1 MVQNVGISQR
11 KQQNASSEDG
21 NWPAKQPK
29 ATASGDRYLD
39 FFAKI
44 PAFVVHGNRGNI
56 VRSKGDVLVTTDVD
70 DAAFAG
76 DHLVKALAALQG
88 HGYDV
93 IAHTGFVLTPEIDC
107 QLARK
112 WY

>member
-1 MVQNVGISQR
+1 MDR
-11 KQQNASSEDG
+11 

-29 ATASGDRYLD
+29 ETASGDRYLD

-44 PAFVVHGNRGNI
+44 PAFVVHGHRRDI
-56 VRSKGDVLVTTDVD
+56 VRSKGDVLVTTHVD

-88 HGYDV
+88 HGDDMV
-93 IAHTGFVLTPEIDC
+93 AHAGFVLTPKIDC
-107 QLARK
+107 QLPRK
-112 WY
+112 WNQVFH